1 MTLRVS
7 GGTATEPVAQST
19 ELPVRVTARLRLGL
33 RLAGVTHWQISDDH
47 DAVTVIR
54 RRRTQIMRH
63 DNITSNLLVLTSTS
77 TT

>member
-7 GGTATEPVAQST
+7 GTATEPVAQST

-54 RRRTQIMRH
+54 TQIMRH
-63 DNITSNLLVLTSTS
+63 DNITSNLLVFS
-77 TT
+77 TTQSR